1 MVSALQRIDAVQ
13 VRSSAGDVEALQ
25 QELDR
30 VKRSRGEYAAA
41 RVAAVQKEFE
51 KKNQQ
56 LQDEMEKKLEAAR
69 AKAAQA
75 AQEAA
80 EQAQEAAEQAQ
91 AAQEAAEEETALL
104 RAELALLKQKSE

>member
-1 MVSALQRIDAVQ
+1 MQ
-13 VRSSAGDVEALQ
+13 VGPSAGEVEALQ
-25 QELDR
+25 QKLER

-56 LQDEMEKKLEAAR
+56 LQDEMGKKLEAAR

-80 EQAQEAAEQAQ
+80 EQAQ
-91 AAQEAAEEETALL
+91 AAQEAAEETALL
-104 RAELALLKQKSE
+104 RAELALLKEKSE